1 MSSSAPKAPAIHSS
15 AQFLPDN
22 PRQQSPP
29 TLLGS
34 SQPSI
39 YVFFSLPILL
49 PSAWTTASIFNE
61 PVTPFDLTAP
71 SLHPLFF
78 QPHFPPGACTQTC
91 SLVVLPPPRRSTG
104 GAGKRSCLPAVSSA
118 ASSFPGQPSFHGQ
131 PRGYIRSY
139 AVPRATVT
147 NDHTLGGLKQ

>member
-1 MSSSAPKAPAIHSS
+1 MGPDNFGAHFSMSSSAPKAPAIHSS

-29 TLLGS
+29 TLPGS

-104 GAGKRSCLPAVSSA
+104 GAGKQLLTCCLLSCLFLSRSA
-118 ASSFPGQPSFHGQ
+118 FLPRTAPWVYSFICGS
-131 PRGYIRSY
+131 
-139 AVPRATVT
+139 
-147 NDHTLGGLKQ
+147 